1 MKEVWILLGII
12 VLGLALG
19 WAVSTRRRQR
29 RKEVAAIPLESSD
42 QSYLAK
48 EVPLYRLLPEE
59 QKERLHGL
67 IQVFLYEISFE
78 ACGGLSEVT
87 REMQLSIASQACLL
101 LLDSGYENFGKLR
114 SVLVYP
120 SAYVV
125 REEYGMSDARL
136 GESWQTGS
144 VVLSWSSVEQSSRN
158 DEDGLNLV
166 LHEFAH
172 QIDQYDGAADG
183 LPLLKSRSAYA
194 SWSDDFGRSYEQ
206 LCEKVERGQ
215 RTVLDEYGATNPA
228 EFFSVATETFFE
240 KPRALHR
247 EHPEVYSHLKVFYG
261 LDPLSWEG

>member
-1 MKEVWILLGII
+1 MKDVWI
-12 VLGLALG
+12 VLGAIVLALAIG
-19 WAVSTRRRQR
+19 WGVSARRRQR
-29 RKEVAAIPLESSD
+29 RGEIASQPLSESD
-42 QSYLAK
+42 RSYLMK
-48 EVPLYRLLPEE
+48 EVPLYEMLPQA
-59 QKERLHGL
+59 QKERLDGL

-78 ACGGLSEVT
+78 ACGGLPEVT

-114 SVLVYP
+114 SVLIYP
-120 SAYVV
+120 STYVV

-158 DEDGLNLV
+158 EEDGLNLV

-172 QIDQYDGAADG
+172 QIDQFDGVADG
-183 LPLLKSRSAYA
+183 LPLLKSREDYA
-194 SWSDDFGRSYEQ
+194 AWSEDFSESYER
-206 LCEKVERGQ
+206 LCEEVEKGQ

-228 EFFSVATETFFE
+228 EFFAVATETFFE
-240 KPRALHR
+240 KPKAMER

-261 LDPLSWEG
+261 LDPLRW